1 MKKLSKIVALLLAGA
16 MAMVMLTACGGGNG
30 TVIDTTKQETAFDTI
45 RGKSS
50 QVNQASVTEN
60 DKDLQKTAKKYLHD
74 DLNTSVEILGAKLV
88 GKVHVEG
95 EDKEYLTVIVTGR
108 YEYGIILS
116 TILTEIQNGIGKEI
130 PGTNV
135 NVKGTGTWTKL
146 GVVVES
152 DGNSSYMAFAFKVKN
167 PNKK

>member
-1 MKKLSKIVALLLAGA
+1 MKNLKKFVALLLAGVMA
-16 MAMVMLTACGGGNG
+16 MALLTACGGG
-30 TVIDTTKQETAFDTI
+30 TVTDEQKQERAYNRI
-45 RGKSS
+45 AKSR
-50 QVNQASVTEN
+50 QVNAATVTKN
-60 DKDLQKTAKKYLHD
+60 DEDLQTTARKYLHK
-74 DLNTSVEILGAKLV
+74 DLDTSVEILGAKLV

-116 TILTEIQNGIGKEI
+116 TILTEIQNGIGKEL
-130 PGTNV
+130 PGAKV
-135 NVKGTGTWTKL
+135 DVKSAGTWTKL

-167 PNKK
+167 PDYRK

>member
-1 MKKLSKIVALLLAGA
+1 MKNLKKFVALLLAGV
-16 MAMVMLTACGGGNG
+16 MAMVLLTACSGGG
-30 TVIDTTKQETAFDTI
+30 TVTDEQKQELAYKRI
-45 RGKSS
+45 SGS
-50 QVNQASVTEN
+50 QQVDQASVTEN
-60 DKDLQKTAKKYLHD
+60 DKDLQKIARIQLHK
-74 DLNTSVEILGAKLV
+74 DLDTSVEILGAKLV

-95 EDKEYLTVIVTGR
+95 EDKEYLTIIVTGR

-116 TILTEIQNGIGKEI
+116 AILTEIQNGIGEEI

-135 NVKGTGTWTKL
+135 DVKGTGTWTKL

-152 DGNSSYMAFAFKVKN
+152 DGNRSYMAFAFKIKN

>member
-1 MKKLSKIVALLLAGA
+1 MKNLKKFVALLLAGV
-16 MAMVMLTACGGGNG
+16 MAMVMLTACGGG
-30 TVIDTTKQETAFDTI
+30 TVTDEQKQERAYNRI
-45 RGKSS
+45 AKNR
-50 QVNQASVTEN
+50 QVNAATVTEN
-60 DKDLQKTAKKYLHD
+60 DKDLQTTARKYLHK
-74 DLNTSVEILGAKLV
+74 DLDTSVEILGAKLV

-116 TILTEIQNGIGKEI
+116 TILTEIQNGIGKEL
-130 PGTNV
+130 PGAKV
-135 NVKGTGTWTKL
+135 DVKSAGTWTKL

-167 PNKK
+167 PNYGK